1 MRREGK
7 EVRENESRELPR
19 AKRVFA
25 LFPLLFLSLSLFAA
39 FECVPETLARSVSF
53 LKGPV
58 FLENKT
64 KKLSVLQK
72 KKTCFLIF
80 SSRFFLSF
88 VFLSFFF
95 FFFFFFSPHHFTPPK
110 RGATVLAQAAS
121 HPPSL
126 PARAA
131 ATVARRLASTSG
143 SSP

>member
-95 FFFFFFSPHHFTPPK
+95 FFFFFSPHHFTPPK

>member
-95 FFFFFFSPHHFTPPK
+95 FFFFFF
-110 RGATVLAQAAS
+110 
-121 HPPSL
+121 
-126 PARAA
+126 
-131 ATVARRLASTSG
+131 
-143 SSP
+143 

>member
-72 KKTCFLIF
+72 KKTFFFIF
-80 SSRFFLSF
+80 SSLFFI
-88 VFLSFFF
+88 
-95 FFFFFFSPHHFTPPK
+95 
-110 RGATVLAQAAS
+110 
-121 HPPSL
+121 
-126 PARAA
+126 
-131 ATVARRLASTSG
+131 
-143 SSP
+143 

>member
-72 KKTCFLIF
+72 KKTCFFIF
-80 SSRFFLSF
+80 SSVFFLSF
-88 VFLSFFF
+88 FFLSFFF

>member
-72 KKTCFLIF
+72 KKM
-80 SSRFFLSF
+80 
-88 VFLSFFF
+88 FFF
-95 FFFFFFSPHHFTPPK
+95 IFY
-110 RGATVLAQAAS
+110 
-121 HPPSL
+121 
-126 PARAA
+126 
-131 ATVARRLASTSG
+131 
-143 SSP
+143 

>member
-95 FFFFFFSPHHFTPPK
+95 FFFFFFFPHHFTPPK